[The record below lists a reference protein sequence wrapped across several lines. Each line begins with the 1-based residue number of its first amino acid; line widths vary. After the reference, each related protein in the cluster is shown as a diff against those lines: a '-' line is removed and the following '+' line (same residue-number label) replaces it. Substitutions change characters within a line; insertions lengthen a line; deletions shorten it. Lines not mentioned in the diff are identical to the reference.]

1 MKKRKNKIKSPY
13 PMSLLVPGAV
23 LYIVLFFIPT
33 VLSLF
38 FSLTRWTLQEWT
50 FIGFE
55 NFILYFSEEY
65 LRIGFR
71 NTIIYGFLT
80 SALKVIIGLYL
91 ASFLSSKLR
100 TSGFMRSVLFFPTLV
115 STIGVGITFSI
126 LLNPWEGVVNQF
138 IKWAAGLIGIT
149 TDGPGWLV
157 DPNLLPIISV
167 SMVDVWKGV
176 GIATLIYIAG
186 IAAIPTDY
194 YEAASI
200 DGASKRQQ
208 FYQITLPLVRP
219 AMFTVIIL
227 SFVGGLRSFDLI
239 WAMTGGGPGFI
250 TDVLG
255 SINYKQ
261 YTSGY
266 FGLATAGNVILFA
279 LVSILVFPLAR
290 FLNKR
295 EVTM

>member
-1 MKKRKNKIKSPY
+1 MPKKINKIKSPY
-13 PMSLLVPGAV
+13 PNSLLFPGAL
-23 LYIVLFFIPT
+23 LYVVLFFVPT
-33 VLSLF
+33 ILSLF

-50 FIGFE
+50 YIGFE
-55 NFILYFSEEY
+55 NFKLYLTEEY
-65 LRIGFR
+65 LRVGFR
-71 NTIIYGFLT
+71 NTLIFGIFT
-80 SALKVIIGLYL
+80 SALKVVIGLYL

-100 TSGFMRSVLFFPTLV
+100 STGFIRSVLFFPTLV

-126 LLNPWEGVVNQF
+126 LLNPYEGIVNQL
-138 IKWAAGLIGIT
+138 IKNTSSLFGFT

-157 DPNLLPIISV
+157 DPNLLPILSV
-167 SMVDVWKGV
+167 AMVDVWKGV

-186 IAAIPTDY
+186 IAAIPQDY

-200 DGASKRQQ
+200 DGASRRQQ

-219 AMFTVIIL
+219 AMFTVILL

-250 TDVLG
+250 TDVLS

-266 FGLATAGNVILFA
+266 YGLSTAGNVILF
-279 LVSILVFPLAR
+279 LLISILVFPLSR
-290 FLNKR
+290 FLNKK
-295 EVTM
+295 EVAM

>member
-1 MKKRKNKIKSPY
+1 MKKQRKKIRSPY
-13 PMSLLVPGAV
+13 PTSLLLPGAI
-23 LYIVLFFIPT
+23 LYLVLFFIPT
-33 VLSLF
+33 VMSLF
-38 FSLTRWTLQEWT
+38 FSLTRWTLQEWS
-50 FIGFE
+50 FVGLE
-55 NFILYFSEEY
+55 NFKLYFSEEY

-71 NTIIYGFLT
+71 NTIIYGFFT
-80 SALKVIIGLYL
+80 SALKVILGLYL
-91 ASFLSSKLR
+91 AAFLSTKLR
-100 TSGFMRSVLFFPTLV
+100 ASGFMRSVLFFPTLV

-138 IKWAAGLIGIT
+138 LKWAAGLVGFT

-167 SMVDVWKGV
+167 ALVDVWKGV

-208 FYQITLPLVRP
+208 FYQITLALSRP

-266 FGLATAGNVILFA
+266 YGLATAGNVILFA
-279 LVSILVFPLAR
+279 LVSLLVFPLAR
-290 FLNKR
+290 FLNKK

>member
-1 MKKRKNKIKSPY
+1 
-13 PMSLLVPGAV
+13 MSLLVPGAV
-23 LYIVLFFIPT
+23 LYIALFFIPT

-55 NFILYFSEEY
+55 NFTLYFSEEY

-80 SALKVIIGLYL
+80 SALKVIIALYL

-100 TSGFMRSVLFFPTLV
+100 ASGFMRSVLFFPTLV

-138 IKWAAGLIGIT
+138 IKWVAGLVGFT

-250 TDVLG
+250 SDVLA

-266 FGLATAGNVILFA
+266 YGLSTAGNVILFV
-279 LVSILVFPLAR
+279 LVSILVFPLSR
-290 FLNKR
+290 YLNKK
-295 EVTM
+295 EVVM

>member
-1 MKKRKNKIKSPY
+1 MKKQRKKIKSPY
-13 PMSLLVPGAV
+13 PNSLLLPGAI
-23 LYIVLFFIPT
+23 LYMALFFIPT
-33 VLSLF
+33 ILSLF
-38 FSLTRWTLQEWT
+38 FSLTRWTLQEWS
-50 FIGFE
+50 FIGLD
-55 NFILYFSEEY
+55 NFYLYFSEEY

-71 NTIIYGFLT
+71 NTIIYGFFT
-80 SALKVIIGLYL
+80 SAMKVIIGLYL

-100 TSGFMRSVLFFPTLV
+100 ASGFMRSVLFFPTLV

-126 LLNPWEGVVNQF
+126 LLNPWEGAINQG
-138 IKWAAGLIGIT
+138 IKSIASLFGFT

-167 SMVDVWKGV
+167 SLVDVWKGV

-279 LVSILVFPLAR
+279 LVSILVFPLSR

-295 EVTM
+295 EVAM

>member
-1 MKKRKNKIKSPY
+1 
-13 PMSLLVPGAV
+13 
-23 LYIVLFFIPT
+23 
-33 VLSLF
+33 
-38 FSLTRWTLQEWT
+38 
-50 FIGFE
+50 
-55 NFILYFSEEY
+55 

-80 SALKVIIGLYL
+80 SALKVILGLYL
-91 ASFLSSKLR
+91 AAFLSTKLR
-100 TSGFMRSVLFFPTLV
+100 ASGFMRSVLFFPTLV

-138 IKWAAGLIGIT
+138 IKWAAGLLGIT

-266 FGLATAGNVILFA
+266 FGLATAGNVILFG

-295 EVTM
+295 EVAM

>member
-1 MKKRKNKIKSPY
+1 
-13 PMSLLVPGAV
+13 
-23 LYIVLFFIPT
+23 
-33 VLSLF
+33 
-38 FSLTRWTLQEWT
+38 
-50 FIGFE
+50 
-55 NFILYFSEEY
+55 
-65 LRIGFR
+65 
-71 NTIIYGFLT
+71 
-80 SALKVIIGLYL
+80 
-91 ASFLSSKLR
+91 
-100 TSGFMRSVLFFPTLV
+100 
-115 STIGVGITFSI
+115 

-255 SINYKQ
+255 SINWIAY
-261 YTSGY
+261 
-266 FGLATAGNVILFA
+266 
-279 LVSILVFPLAR
+279 PL
-290 FLNKR
+290 K
-295 EVTM
+295 V

>member
-1 MKKRKNKIKSPY
+1 MKKQRKKIKSPY
-13 PMSLLVPGAV
+13 PTSLLLPGAT
-23 LYIVLFFIPT
+23 LYMVLFFIPT
-33 VLSLF
+33 VMSLF
-38 FSLTRWTLQEWT
+38 FSLTRWTLQEWS
-50 FIGFE
+50 FVGLE
-55 NFILYFSEEY
+55 NFKLYFSEEY

-71 NTIIYGFLT
+71 NTIIYGFFT
-80 SALKVIIGLYL
+80 SALKVILGLYL
-91 ASFLSSKLR
+91 AAFLSTKLR
-100 TSGFMRSVLFFPTLV
+100 ASGFMRSVLFFPTLV

-126 LLNPWEGVVNQF
+126 LLNPWEGAVNQF
-138 IKWAAGLIGIT
+138 IKWAAGLVGFT

-157 DPNLLPIISV
+157 DPNLLPILSV
-167 SMVDVWKGV
+167 ALVDVWKGV

-208 FYQITLPLVRP
+208 FYQITLALSRP

-266 FGLATAGNVILFA
+266 YGLATAGNVILFA

-290 FLNKR
+290 FLNKK

>member
-1 MKKRKNKIKSPY
+1 MKKQRKKIKSPY
-13 PMSLLVPGAV
+13 PSSLLLPGAI
-23 LYIVLFFIPT
+23 LYMVLFFVPT
-33 VLSLF
+33 IMSLF
-38 FSLTRWTLQEWT
+38 FSLTRWTLQEWS
-50 FIGFE
+50 FVGLE
-55 NFILYFSEEY
+55 NFRLYFSEEY

-71 NTIIYGFLT
+71 NTIVYGFFT

-91 ASFLSSKLR
+91 AAFLSTKLR
-100 TSGFMRSVLFFPTLV
+100 ASGFMRSVLFFPTLV

-138 IKWAAGLIGIT
+138 IKWAAGLVGFT

-167 SMVDVWKGV
+167 ALVDVWKGV

-200 DGASKRQQ
+200 DGATKRQQ
-208 FYQITLPLVRP
+208 FYQITLPLSRP

-266 FGLATAGNVILFA
+266 YGLATAGNVILFA
-279 LVSILVFPLAR
+279 LVSLLVFPLAR
-290 FLNKR
+290 FLNKK

>member
-1 MKKRKNKIKSPY
+1 MPKKISKIKSPY
-13 PMSLLVPGAV
+13 PNSLLFPGAL
-23 LYIVLFFIPT
+23 LYMVLFFVPT

-50 FIGFE
+50 YIGFE
-55 NFILYFSEEY
+55 NFKLYLTEEY
-65 LRIGFR
+65 LRVGFR
-71 NTIIYGFLT
+71 NTLIFGIFT
-80 SALKVIIGLYL
+80 SALKVVIGLYL

-100 TSGFMRSVLFFPTLV
+100 STGFIRSVLFFPTLV

-126 LLNPWEGVVNQF
+126 LLNPYEGIVNQLLKNASSLF
-138 IKWAAGLIGIT
+138 GFT

-157 DPNLLPIISV
+157 DPNLLPILSV
-167 SMVDVWKGV
+167 AMVDVWKGV

-186 IAAIPTDY
+186 IAAIPQDY

-200 DGASKRQQ
+200 DGASRRQQ

-219 AMFTVIIL
+219 AMFTVILL

-250 TDVLG
+250 TDVLS

-266 FGLATAGNVILFA
+266 YGLSTAGNVILF
-279 LVSILVFPLAR
+279 LLISILVFPLSR
-290 FLNKR
+290 FLNKK

>member
-1 MKKRKNKIKSPY
+1 MKKQRKKIKSPY
-13 PMSLLVPGAV
+13 PNSLLLPGAI
-23 LYIVLFFIPT
+23 LYMALFFIPT
-33 VLSLF
+33 ILSLF
-38 FSLTRWTLQEWT
+38 FSLTRWTLQEWS
-50 FIGFE
+50 FIGLD
-55 NFILYFSEEY
+55 NFYLYFSEEY

-71 NTIIYGFLT
+71 NTIVYGFFT
-80 SALKVIIGLYL
+80 SAMKVIIGLYL

-100 TSGFMRSVLFFPTLV
+100 ASGFMRSVLFFPTLV

-126 LLNPWEGVVNQF
+126 LLNPWEGAINQG
-138 IKWAAGLIGIT
+138 IKSIASLFGFT

-167 SMVDVWKGV
+167 SLVDVWKGV

-279 LVSILVFPLAR
+279 LVSILVFPLSR

-295 EVTM
+295 EVAM

>member
-1 MKKRKNKIKSPY
+1 
-13 PMSLLVPGAV
+13 
-23 LYIVLFFIPT
+23 
-33 VLSLF
+33 
-38 FSLTRWTLQEWT
+38 LTRWTLQEWS
-50 FIGFE
+50 FIGLE
-55 NFILYFSEEY
+55 NFKLYFSEEY

-80 SALKVIIGLYL
+80 SALKVILGLYL
-91 ASFLSSKLR
+91 AAFLSTKLR
-100 TSGFMRSVLFFPTLV
+100 ASGFMRSVLFFPTLV

-138 IKWAAGLIGIT
+138 IKWAAGLVGFT

-295 EVTM
+295 EVAM

>member
-1 MKKRKNKIKSPY
+1 MKKQRKKIKSPY
-13 PMSLLVPGAV
+13 PTSLLLPGAT
-23 LYIVLFFIPT
+23 LYMVLFFIPT
-33 VLSLF
+33 VMSLF
-38 FSLTRWTLQEWT
+38 FSLTRWTLQEWS
-50 FIGFE
+50 FVGLE
-55 NFILYFSEEY
+55 NFQLYFSEEY

-71 NTIIYGFLT
+71 NTIIYGFFT
-80 SALKVIIGLYL
+80 SALKVILGLYL
-91 ASFLSSKLR
+91 AAFLSTKLR
-100 TSGFMRSVLFFPTLV
+100 ASGFMRSVLFFPTLV
-115 STIGVGITFSI
+115 STIGVGITFSV
-126 LLNPWEGVVNQF
+126 LLNPWEGAVNQF
-138 IKWAAGLIGIT
+138 IKWAAGLVGFT

-157 DPNLLPIISV
+157 DPNLLPILSV
-167 SMVDVWKGV
+167 ALVDVWKGV

-208 FYQITLPLVRP
+208 FYQITLALSRP

-266 FGLATAGNVILFA
+266 YGLATAGNVILFA

-290 FLNKR
+290 FLNKK